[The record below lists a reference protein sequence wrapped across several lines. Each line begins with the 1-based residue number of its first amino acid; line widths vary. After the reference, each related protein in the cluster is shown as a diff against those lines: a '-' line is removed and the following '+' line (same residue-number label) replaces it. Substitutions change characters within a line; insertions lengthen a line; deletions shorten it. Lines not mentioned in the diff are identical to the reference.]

1 MEDNDYLKSL
11 LQSYAASHHASM
23 YNMWEP
29 YVPLAGNNTKD
40 VDEQYEESLTKLE
53 MFLDFFEKAVHG
65 RPSSQYARNPA
76 FKPQFSGP
84 LPIRNFQNY
93 IPCIAFHSEDI
104 NARTN
109 TFTIK
114 NYDIT
119 DIITRIRYQGGH
131 IDVIFIQS
139 SQDKGMMLPFVHRDP
154 QHDVSRNMFL
164 HRFTN
169 EFIDWTFNIELP
181 AVISKFSSGYI
192 NAINRSVPTPNGIV
206 SQVVSTLP
214 DDSLLPPMPNTKYG
228 YMDINAIN
236 QIFDDIRK
244 DSELGGYLTDATDS
258 WF

>member
-1 MEDNDYLKSL
+1 MKDTDYLKSL
-11 LQSYAASHHASM
+11 MQYYDSKNYLPVSSM
-23 YNMWEP
+23 YNMKGYFDGP
-29 YVPLAGNNTKD
+29 GFDNRDADY
-40 VDEQYEESLTKLE
+40 QYEESLTKLD
-53 MFLDFFEKAVHG
+53 MDLDFFETCVYG
-65 RPSSQYARNPA
+65 QPGSQYAMTPA
-76 FKPQFSGP
+76 FKPRFSGP
-84 LPIRNFQNY
+84 LPIGNFQNY
-93 IPCIAFHSEDI
+93 IPCIAFHNEDI

-119 DIITRIRYQGGH
+119 NIITRIRFHDGQFE
-131 IDVIFIQS
+131 DVIFIQS

-164 HRFTN
+164 HGFTN

-181 AVISKFSSGYI
+181 AVISKFSPGSI
-192 NAINRSVPTPNGIV
+192 STSSRSVPTPNGIV

-214 DDSLLPPMPNTKYG
+214 NDLLPNTKYG

-244 DSELGGYLTDATDS
+244 DSELGGYLTDAADS
-258 WF
+258 